1 MEVLECINKR
11 NSIRRFVQDQIEDKN
26 LQTIIDAARI
36 APSAANL
43 QPLEYIIINK
53 QEQCASIFPNI
64 GWAGY
69 IKPIWK
75 PEKHERPTAYVA
87 IINTQPKNS
96 YVDLDVGIAMAY
108 IVLSAKS
115 LELDSCILCKINKKE
130 LKHILKIPDF
140 IELKALIALGKRNE
154 TVQREENINE
164 VKYWRDKKE
173 ILHVPKKPLSSII
186 HEQFYNKI

>member
-1 MEVLECINKR
+1 MEVFECINKR
-11 NSIRRFVQDQIEDKN
+11 NSIRRFVQDQIFDKD
-26 LQTIIDAARI
+26 LLKIIDAARI

-53 QEQCASIFPNI
+53 QEQCNAIFPNI

-69 IKPIWK
+69 IKPAWK
-75 PEKHERPTAYVA
+75 PEEHERPTAYIA

-96 YVDLDVGIAMAY
+96 YVDLDVGISMAY
-108 IVLSAKS
+108 IVLSAQS
-115 LELDSCILCKINKKE
+115 IELDSCILCKINKKE
-130 LKHILKIPDF
+130 LIQILKIPNS
-140 IELKALIALGKRNE
+140 IELKALVALGKRNE
-154 TVQREENINE
+154 TVQREENIND
-164 VKYWRDKKE
+164 VKYWRDNKE